1 MEYDVWQVSFIGSQ
15 WGSNTGTGYYR
26 LEQMTV
32 RKAAR
37 DMTAGNAT
45 RTGIDAPV
53 AAPRRL
59 RNTALCLLL
68 AGATALSGCQS
79 ILDQTY
85 QANVS
90 PSANPQIVDEVQ
102 KNDPR
107 AQMGAREHPR
117 IVASYGGEYH
127 DAKTERLVARIA
139 GALTAVSENPNQ
151 SFRITILNSPA
162 INAFALPGGYL
173 YVTRG
178 LLALAN
184 DASEV
189 AAVLS
194 HEMGHVTANH
204 GIERQKRE
212 EAEVIASRV
221 VAEVLSSDLAG
232 KAALARGKLRLAAF
246 SRQQELQADVIG
258 VRMLGEAGYDPYASP
273 RFLDSMAAY
282 ARFSAVDPDTD
293 QSLDFLSS
301 HPNAPQRVELA
312 RQHARNFGQEGTVG
326 DRGRD
331 YFLAGIDG
339 LLYGDSPDE
348 GYVRNETFM
357 HGKLGIRFDVPEGF
371 RIDNKVEAVLATGPN
386 ETAIRFD
393 GVAAGDTDSLTN
405 YMTSGWV
412 AGLLPETVRETTVNG
427 LPAAT
432 ARASAERWDFD
443 VTVVRIEKQIFRFLT
458 AVPKGSASLQTTAD
472 TLRQSF
478 RRMTPQEI
486 ASLKPLRVHVVTV
499 GANDTI
505 TSLAARMMGTD
516 RKLDLFKLINALPAS
531 ATLSPGQKVKI
542 ISE

>member
-1 MEYDVWQVSFIGSQ
+1 MPQDAPDGGLGRMIVP
-15 WGSNTGTGYYR
+15 TGR
-26 LEQMTV
+26 F
-32 RKAAR
+32 
-37 DMTAGNAT
+37 DTAGKTNVEAIPAK
-45 RTGIDAPV
+45 G
-53 AAPRRL
+53 RL
-59 RNTALCLLL
+59 FRSRAHARALTFVL
-68 AGATALSGCQS
+68 ASALVLSGCQS

-85 QANVS
+85 TS
-90 PSANPQIVDEVQ
+90 DLKPSSNPQIVDTVQ

-107 AQMGAREHPR
+107 AAMGAREHPR

-151 SFRITILNSPA
+151 SYRITILNSPA

-232 KAALARGKLRLAAF
+232 KQALARGKLRLAAF

-258 VRMLGEAGYDPYASP
+258 VRMLGEAGYDPFAAA
-273 RFLDSMAAY
+273 RFLESMAAY
-282 ARFSAVDPDTD
+282 ARFSSVDPEND

-312 RQHARNFGQEGTVG
+312 RQHARAFGQEGTVG

-331 YFLAGIDG
+331 YFLDGIDG
-339 LLYGDSPDE
+339 LLYGDSPEE
-348 GYVRNETFM
+348 GYVRDQTFL
-357 HGKLGIRFDVPEGF
+357 HAGLGIRFDVPEGF
-371 RIDNKVEAVLATGPN
+371 RIDNKAEAVLATGPD

-393 GVAAGDTDSLTN
+393 GVEAPENQSLTN
-405 YMTSGWV
+405 YITSGWV
-412 AGLLPETVRETTVNG
+412 AGLLPDTVQETTVNG
-427 LPAAT
+427 MPAAT

-443 VTVVRIEKQIFRFLT
+443 VTVIRMDKRIFRFLT
-458 AVPKGSASLQTTAD
+458 AVPKGNSSLQATAQL
-472 TLRQSF
+472 LRTSF
-478 RRMTPQEI
+478 RKMTPQEA
-486 ASLKPLRVHVVTV
+486 ASLKPLRVRVLTV
-499 GANDTI
+499 QPGETI
-505 TSLAARMMGTD
+505 TTMAARMMGTD
-516 RKLDLFKLINALPAS
+516 RKLDLFRLINALPTGAS
-531 ATLSPGQKVKI
+531 LSPGQRVKI
-542 ISE
+542 ISY

>member
-1 MEYDVWQVSFIGSQ
+1 MCTWRENSLSGNVE
-15 WGSNTGTGYYR
+15 GTDWPTKALNVDPGMM
-26 LEQMTV
+26 L
-32 RKAAR
+32 RKASKR
-37 DMTAGNAT
+37 EKSSLTAGSISP
-45 RTGIDAPV
+45 RMCGL
-53 AAPRRL
+53 RRL
-59 RNTALCLLL
+59 AAIIV
-68 AGATALSGCQS
+68 AGALLSGCVS
-79 ILDQTY
+79 IFDQAYTP
-85 QANVS
+85 NVA
-90 PSANPQIVDEVQ
+90 PSSTPQIVDEVQ

-117 IVASYGGEYH
+117 IVASYGGEYR
-127 DAKTERLVARIA
+127 DAKTERLVARIV
-139 GALTAVSENPNQ
+139 GALTAVSENPSQ

-204 GIERQKRE
+204 GIERQRRE

-232 KAALARGKLRLAAF
+232 KQALARGKLRLAAF

-258 VRMLGEAGYDPYASP
+258 VRMLGEAGYDPYAAS

-282 ARFSAVDPDTD
+282 ARYSAVDPDSD

-301 HPNAPQRVELA
+301 HPNSSQRVDLA
-312 RQHARNFGQEGTVG
+312 RRHARNFGQEGTIG

-331 YFLAGIDG
+331 YYITGIDG
-339 LLYGDSPDE
+339 LLYGDSPQE
-348 GYVRNETFM
+348 GYVRGQTFL
-357 HGKLGIRFDVPEGF
+357 HGNLGIRFDVPADF
-371 RIDNKVEAVLATGPN
+371 RIDNKVEAVLATGPE

-393 GVAAGDTDSLTN
+393 GVAAGETGSLTN
-405 YMTSGWV
+405 YLTSGWV
-412 AGLLPETVRETTVNG
+412 AGLQPETVRPIEVNG

-443 VTVVRIEKQIFRFLT
+443 VTVIRVNKQIFRFLT
-458 AVPKGSASLQTTAD
+458 AVPKGNIALLQSTANK
-472 TLRQSF
+472 LRSSF
-478 RRMTPQEI
+478 RRMTPAEI
-486 ASLKPLRVHVVTV
+486 TRLKPLRVRVVTV
-499 GANDTI
+499 GKMDTVA
-505 TSLAARMMGTD
+505 SLAARMMGTD
-516 RKLDLFKLINALPAS
+516 RKLDLFKLINALPAG
-531 ATLSPGQKVKI
+531 ATLSPGQRVKI

>member
-1 MEYDVWQVSFIGSQ
+1 MAAAASLIGI
-15 WGSNTGTGYYR
+15 
-26 LEQMTV
+26 L
-32 RKAAR
+32 
-37 DMTAGNAT
+37 
-45 RTGIDAPV
+45 
-53 AAPRRL
+53 
-59 RNTALCLLL
+59 
-68 AGATALSGCQS
+68 LSGCQS
-79 ILDQTY
+79 VFDQAYTP
-85 QANVS
+85 NVA
-90 PSANPQIVDEVQ
+90 PSDSPQIVDEVQ

-117 IVASYGGEYH
+117 IVASYGGEYK
-127 DAKTERLVARIA
+127 DPKTERLVARIA

-204 GIERQKRE
+204 GIERQRRE

-232 KAALARGKLRLAAF
+232 KQALARGKLRLAAF

-258 VRMLGEAGYDPYASP
+258 VRMLGEAGYDPFAAA

-282 ARFSAVDPDTD
+282 ARYSSVDPDND

-301 HPNAPQRVELA
+301 HPNSEQRVDLA
-312 RQHARNFGQEGTVG
+312 RRHARNFGQEGQVG

-339 LLYGDSPDE
+339 LLYGDSPQE
-348 GYVRNETFM
+348 GYVRGQTFL
-357 HGKLGIRFDVPEGF
+357 HGGLGIRFDVPPDF
-371 RIDNKVEAVLATGPN
+371 RIDNKVEAVLATGPG

-393 GVAAGDTDSLTN
+393 GVAAGDTTSLPN
-405 YMTSGWV
+405 YLTSGWV
-412 AGLLPETVRETTVNG
+412 AGLQPATVKEITVAG
-427 LPAAT
+427 MPAAT
-432 ARASAERWDFD
+432 ARASADRWDFD
-443 VTVVRIEKQIFRFLT
+443 VTVIRVNNQLFRFLT
-458 AVPKGSASLQTTAD
+458 AVPKGNTTLDATAE
-472 TLRQSF
+472 TLRSSF
-478 RRMTPQEI
+478 RKMTPEEI
-486 ASLKPLRVHVVTV
+486 ASLKPLRVRVVTV
-499 GANDTI
+499 GTSDTI
-505 TSLAARMMGTD
+505 ASLSNRMMGTD
-516 RKLDLFKLINALPAS
+516 RKLDLFKLINALPAG
-531 ATLSPGQKVKI
+531 ATLSVGDKVKI

>member
-1 MEYDVWQVSFIGSQ
+1 M
-15 WGSNTGTGYYR
+15 
-26 LEQMTV
+26 MV
-32 RKAAR
+32 RK
-37 DMTAGNAT
+37 T
-45 RTGIDAPV
+45 RTMRRDTAIQ
-53 AAPRRL
+53 AAWTIVRALPGRR
-59 RNTALCLLL
+59 ALGALLFS
-68 AGATALSGCQS
+68 GAILSGCQS
-79 ILDQTY
+79 LFDQAYTP
-85 QANVS
+85 NVS
-90 PSANPQIVDEVQ
+90 PSDSPQIVDEVQ

-117 IVASYGGEYH
+117 IVASYGGEYR

-204 GIERQKRE
+204 GIERQRRE

-232 KAALARGKLRLAAF
+232 KQALARGKLRLAAF

-258 VRMLGEAGYDPYASP
+258 VRMLGEAGYDPYAAA

-282 ARFSAVDPDTD
+282 ARYSAVDPDSD

-301 HPNAPQRVELA
+301 HPNSAQRVDLA
-312 RQHARNFGQEGTVG
+312 RRHARNFGQEGTVG
-326 DRGRD
+326 DKGRD
-331 YFLAGIDG
+331 YYIAGIDG
-339 LLYGDSPDE
+339 LLYGDSPQE
-348 GYVRNETFM
+348 GYVRGQTFL
-357 HGKLGIRFDVPEGF
+357 HGGLGIRFDVPPDF
-371 RIDNKVEAVLATGPN
+371 RIDNKVEAVLATGPG

-393 GVAAGDTDSLTN
+393 GVAAGDNDNLPN
-405 YMTSGWV
+405 YLTSGWV
-412 AGLLPETVRETTVNG
+412 AGLQPETVREIQVNG
-427 LPAAT
+427 MPAAT

-443 VTVVRIEKQIFRFLT
+443 VTVIRVDNQIFRFLT
-458 AVPKGSASLQTTAD
+458 AVPKGSPALDTTAEI
-472 TLRQSF
+472 LRSTF

-486 ASLKPLRVHVVTV
+486 ATLKPLRVRIVT
-499 GANDTI
+499 ATKDDTI
-505 TSLAARMMGTD
+505 ASLSARVMGTD
-516 RKLDLFKLINALPAS
+516 RKLDLFKLINALPAG
-531 ATLSPGQKVKI
+531 ATISPGQKFKI

>member
-1 MEYDVWQVSFIGSQ
+1 
-15 WGSNTGTGYYR
+15 
-26 LEQMTV
+26 
-32 RKAAR
+32 
-37 DMTAGNAT
+37 MTALNRVCRIAAGQGSRGRGVRALSALFAAAT
-45 RTGIDAPV
+45 
-53 AAPRRL
+53 
-59 RNTALCLLL
+59 LL
-68 AGATALSGCQS
+68 ASCQS
-79 ILDQTY
+79 VMDQSY
-85 QANVS
+85 QADVK

-117 IVASYGGEYH
+117 IVASYGGQYH

-151 SFRITILNSPA
+151 SYRITILNSPA

-194 HEMGHVTANH
+194 HEMAHVTANH

-232 KAALARGKLRLAAF
+232 KQALARGKLRLAAF

-258 VRMLGEAGYDPYASP
+258 VRMLGEAGYDPYAAA
-273 RFLDSMAAY
+273 RFLDSMSAY
-282 ARFSAVDPDTD
+282 ARYSSADPDTD

-301 HPNAPQRVELA
+301 HPSAPQRVELA
-312 RQHARNFGQEGTVG
+312 RQHARAFGQEGTVG

-331 YFLAGIDG
+331 YYLTGIDG

-348 GYVRNETFM
+348 GYVRNETFL
-357 HGKLGIRFDVPEGF
+357 HAGLGIRFDVPEGF
-371 RIDNKVEAVLATGPN
+371 RIDNKVEAVLATGPD

-393 GVAAGDTDSLTN
+393 GVQATDTNQSLSN
-405 YMTSGWV
+405 YLTSGWV
-412 AGLLPETVRETTVNG
+412 AGLQPDTVRETTING

-443 VTVVRIEKQIFRFLT
+443 VTVIRLDKQLFRFLT
-458 AVPKGSASLQTTAD
+458 AVPKGSTSLEATAD
-472 TLRQSF
+472 TMRRTF
-478 RRMTPQEI
+478 RRMTPQE
-486 ASLKPLRVHVVTV
+486 AAELRPLRVRVVTV
-499 GANDTI
+499 QPGDNI
-505 TSLAARMMGTD
+505 TTMAARMMGTD
-516 RKLDLFKLINALPAS
+516 RKLDMFKMINALPTGAS
-531 ATLSPGQKVKI
+531 LQPGQRVKI